1 MPINNPPGEQHEEQ
15 LRMHAEALRDELPGL
30 KGKIADIL
38 VGKEYAIRPDG
49 SISHMAT
56 GWELS
61 KTEEESLAWAEKR
74 LKEVAKELGPDAFK
88 KALGG
93 AK

>member
-15 LRMHAEALRDELPGL
+15 LRMHAEALKEEMPGL
-30 KGKIADIL
+30 VGKIADIL
-38 VGKEYAIRPDG
+38 VGKKYAILPDG

-74 LKEVAKELGPDAFK
+74 LKEVAKELGQDAFK
-88 KALGG
+88 KALEG

>member
-1 MPINNPPGEQHEEQ
+1 MPINNPSGEQHEEQ
-15 LRMHAEALRDELPGL
+15 LRMHAEALRDEVSDLVRQ
-30 KGKIADIL
+30 IADIL
-38 VGKEYAIRPDG
+38 VGKKYAVGPDG

-61 KTEEESLAWAEKR
+61 KKEGESLAWAEKR
-74 LKEVAKELGPDAFK
+74 LKEVAKELGPDVFK
-88 KALGG
+88 KVLEG